1 MSGLIGIMYRFKG
14 RDAMHLFYKFG
25 WQYRLKN
32 NNPVISKENKGMILG
47 FIAIACFSITL
58 PATRLAVLYI
68 DPVLVGLG
76 RSLLVAI
83 PAFMVILWLKIPAPN
98 RRQWRSIIIV
108 MLGIVIGFPLLTSL
122 SMQKVSG
129 AQGGIVVSMLP
140 LFTAI
145 IGALMLKQ
153 RLSSGFWL
161 MTLLGS
167 SLVLFYLLWGR
178 QHELKSSEWI
188 LFGAS
193 IICAVGY
200 AEGGK
205 LAKEIGGIAVISW
218 ALVVSLPFTLISLLF
233 ILRNYQVAELW
244 QAALQIP
251 AGSWLGFLYISIIS
265 QWLAFM
271 FWYKGLAMGGV
282 IRVSQIQLLQPFL
295 TLLVSMI
302 MLGEHIS
309 LRMIL
314 FAIAVVITV
323 AVGRKMP
330 IYEKINNGDKK

>member
-1 MSGLIGIMYRFKG
+1 
-14 RDAMHLFYKFG
+14 MHLFYKFG
-25 WQYRLKN
+25 WQYGSKN
-32 NNPVISKENKGMILG
+32 NNLVISRENKGLILG
-47 FIAIACFSITL
+47 FFAIACFSITL

-76 RSLLVAI
+76 RSLLIVI
-83 PAFMVILWLKIPAPN
+83 PAYMLILMLKIPTPN
-98 RRQWRSIIIV
+98 RLQWRSLMIV
-108 MLGIVIGFPLLTSL
+108 MSGIVIGFPLLTSL
-122 SMQKVSG
+122 SMREISG
-129 AQGGIVVSMLP
+129 AQGGIVVSILP
-140 LFTAI
+140 LFTAV

-153 RLSSGFWL
+153 RPSLGFWL

-167 SLVLFYLLWGR
+167 LLVLVYLLWDK
-178 QHELKSSEWI
+178 QHELKSSEWL

-193 IICAVGY
+193 LICAIGY

-218 ALVVSLPFTLISLLF
+218 ALVLSLPFTLLSLLF
-233 ILRNYQVAELW
+233 IVRNYQAAELW

-251 AGSWLGFLYISIIS
+251 TSSWLGFLYISIIS

-295 TLLVSMI
+295 TLWVSMI
-302 MLGEHIS
+302 ILGEQITS
-309 LRMIL
+309 RMII
-314 FAIAVVITV
+314 FVIAVVVTV
-323 AVGRKMP
+323 AIGRKMP
-330 IYEKINNGDKK
+330 IYEKINNGEKK